1 MLGQLCN
8 SECSG
13 FPGWGFRTRM
23 QTLLQIAA
31 FEIYCQFIVQFEL
44 LLGTMFGHG
53 LKGERDAEKISLRE
67 IRVSFFPKRL
77 NL

>member
-1 MLGQLCN
+1 
-8 SECSG
+8 
-13 FPGWGFRTRM
+13 M
-23 QTLLQIAA
+23 QTLLQIAV

-67 IRVSFFPKRL
+67 IRVRFSPSDSTC
-77 NL
+77 NMVGDHVTVV